1 MISDD
6 RSVLGA
12 HSYEY
17 GDELADHLPMT
28 RSALRRLGATDE
40 RRDAFARRYVV
51 EKGLRSLDPASSEGE
66 ARASLVARIAHEG
79 RDSVVRAEF
88 RELGRGLGG
97 GAFHALI
104 RVAYAIADRDD
115 VDLAAG
121 LAYWRHAYLDLGEPS
136 QPHVDD
142 AAVGAPA
149 FDPDVVLANARTTLR
164 DVPARLDDRALI
176 AHRMGAVA
184 RESAFASV
192 VDDARV
198 CARDLPLIASIV
210 VRGFAATRSFTM
222 LHAMTATHATRV
234 LMPYA
239 SDADT
244 TVRYLWRAIVAAYT
258 SAGLPE
264 IPTEAALVQRYA
276 EPPAWETLVA
286 IACASEDEH
295 VIKAA
300 FTAREEDR
308 TYASQIYRM
317 AVARY
322 MKRLG

>member
-1 MISDD
+1 MIAPISP
-6 RSVLGA
+6 VFGF
-12 HSYEY
+12 SYEY

-28 RSALRRLGATDE
+28 LSALRRLGATE
-40 RRDAFARRYVV
+40 ARREVFARRYVV
-51 EKGLRSLDPASSEGE
+51 EKALRKLDPASAE
-66 ARASLVARIAHEG
+66 AHARSALVARIARDG
-79 RDSVVRAEF
+79 RDVVLRS
-88 RELGRGLGG
+88 ELHELARGLGG

-121 LAYWRHAYLDLGEPS
+121 LAYWRHAYLDLGEISRPNVDEEATGAT
-136 QPHVDD
+136 PFDVDD
-142 AAVGAPA
+142 A
-149 FDPDVVLANARTTLR
+149 LANARAILR
-164 DVPARLDDRALI
+164 DVPARLDDGALI
-176 AHRMGAVA
+176 AHRMAMVA
-184 RESAFASV
+184 REPAFESV

-198 CARDLPLIASIV
+198 RARDLPLIASTA

-222 LHAMTATHATRV
+222 LHAMTATHAIRV
-234 LMPYA
+234 LLPYA

-244 TVRYLWRAIVAAYT
+244 TVRYLWRAFVAAYT

-264 IPTEAALVQRYA
+264 IPTETALLQHDA
-276 EPPAWETLVA
+276 EAPTWEALGA
-286 IACASEDEH
+286 RACSSDDEH

-308 TYASQIYRM
+308 AYASPSYRV

-322 MKRLG
+322 LKLI